1 MLTLLTESSCLS
13 SGLIPDSLSTR
24 GLCLSTT
31 KDYTLL
37 SQFSADFCSPHFLMH
52 FFPLPPFLLCPLW
65 FHFLLLSDKGKCEP
79 RLHPESWLCLPPPL
93 SLSAPLSQRK
103 LMTISSKAE
112 WGWENIMESE
122 AWLPSLVPMTPELCA
137 HITLPTPT
145 PQKKH
150 SPLMFIPIKFI
161 VRSTILTQ
169 KNTRFPAGTSL
180 THYKSV
186 I

>member
-1 MLTLLTESSCLS
+1 
-13 SGLIPDSLSTR
+13 
-24 GLCLSTT
+24 
-31 KDYTLL
+31 
-37 SQFSADFCSPHFLMH
+37 
-52 FFPLPPFLLCPLW
+52 
-65 FHFLLLSDKGKCEP
+65 
-79 RLHPESWLCLPPPL
+79 
-93 SLSAPLSQRK
+93 
-103 LMTISSKAE
+103 
-112 WGWENIMESE
+112 MESE

-137 HITLPTPT
+137 YITLPAPT

-150 SPLMFIPIKFI
+150 SPLMFIPIKLI